1 MVDNSIFNL
10 PFSKIYFPFSII
22 YRQVPM
28 DEILSIILKDTYS
41 LSQLKHR
48 LRILKNSL
56 LQDFFGETHLE
67 GGPGLLPGGLS
78 PEDLN
83 WLKTLSP
90 AFYQKFTKDNVYEI
104 FSDLDSSSLKLA
116 TLTLYLSFEPD
127 NITTSQI
134 GSFARKTLNS
144 PALLLDIKL
153 DPRLIA
159 GTALSWKGVYKD
171 YSLRAQLAVK
181 KQELWEEFKK
191 FLR

>member
-1 MVDNSIFNL
+1 MY
-10 PFSKIYFPFSII
+10 K
-22 YRQVPM
+22 M
-28 DEILSIILKDTYS
+28 DEILAAILKDTYS

-48 LRILKNSL
+48 LRILKNNL
-56 LQDFFGETHLE
+56 LQNFFGKSGE
-67 GGPGLLPGGLS
+67 GSTS
-78 PEDLN
+78 PEELS
-83 WLKTLSP
+83 WLKTLPP

-104 FSDLDSSSLKLA
+104 FSGLDSGALKLN
-116 TLTLYLSFEPD
+116 TLTLYLSFTPD
-127 NITTSQI
+127 DSTIAEI
-134 GSFARKTLNS
+134 GSFARKSFGT

-171 YSLRAQLAVK
+171 YSLRAQLTVK

>member
-1 MVDNSIFNL
+1 MDDNL
-10 PFSKIYFPFSII
+10 AT
-22 YRQVPM
+22 
-28 DEILSIILKDTYS
+28 ILKDTYS

-56 LQDFFGETHLE
+56 LKTFFGSSEVKLN
-67 GGPGLLPGGLS
+67 
-78 PEDLN
+78 PEDQS

-90 AFYQKFTKDNVYEI
+90 TFYQKFTKDNVYETL
-104 FSDLDSSSLKLA
+104 SGLDKTASSLS